1 MKLQTQIPLKP
12 QKDTIDYKAK
22 VFLMG
27 SCFVENIGSKLDYY
41 KFESLINPFG
51 IIFHPKA
58 IENLI
63 TRIISNN
70 EFTEED
76 IFFFNERWH
85 CFEVHSILSNPSK
98 ENILNDLNSLLKN
111 THIFLKQ
118 ASHIIFTLG
127 TVWGYR
133 YEKSKKLVANCH
145 KVPQINFTKE
155 LLGVAEIEDSLERV
169 ISLLKELN
177 PKATI
182 VFTVSPVRHLKD
194 GFIENQRSK
203 SHLIT
208 AIHQTIALE
217 NSIAYFPSYEIMM
230 DELRDYR
237 FYAEDMIHPNN
248 TAINYIWD
256 KFQQTWISNASEST
270 MKEVEKIQSGLSHR
284 PFNPESEEFKK
295 FQEKLQQKIM
305 YLSEKHPHIKF

>member
-12 QKDTIDYKAK
+12 QKDAIDYKAK

-63 TRIISNN
+63 TRVVSNN
-70 EFTEED
+70 KFTEED

-111 THIFLKQ
+111 THTFLKQ

-127 TVWGYR
+127 TAWGYR

-145 KVPQINFTKE
+145 KVPQKNFTKE
-155 LLGVAEIEDSLERV
+155 LLGVTEIEDSLERI

-177 PKATI
+177 TKATV

-208 AIHQTIALE
+208 AIHQTIARE

-248 TAINYIWD
+248 TAINYIWN